1 MLASLIRRQDEQFP
15 SGEVFMAARV
25 IAGLAELQSL
35 VGQRLGTSDWFEVTQ
50 ERVNAFAEATGDRQW
65 IHCDPVRA
73 AAESPYGGTIA
84 HGFYTL
90 SLCISLS
97 ESSFRVD
104 GLKMIVNYGVNR
116 VRFPSAV
123 RVGSRVRMQSDLLE
137 IKPAAEGVQGIFK
150 HVIEVEGAGRP
161 ACVVESVLRL
171 FF

>member
-1 MLASLIRRQDEQFP
+1 
-15 SGEVFMAARV
+15 MAVRV

-35 VGQRLGTSDWFEVTQ
+35 VGQTLGTSDWFDVSQ

-90 SLCISLS
+90 SLCITLA

-104 GLKMIVNYGVNR
+104 GLRMIVNYGVNR

-123 RVGSRVRMQSDLLE
+123 KVGSRVRMQSDLLE
-137 IKPAAEGVQGIFK
+137 VKPAAEGVQAVFK
-150 HVIEVEGAGRP
+150 HVIQVEGGSRP